1 VTLASFSVL
10 AAGAT
15 VAWPSFA
22 DSSNS
27 TTSSRG
33 LRLLV
38 SDSADRSNAR
48 DLAGAHLGG
57 KIAIFT
63 NRPNGVRSVAF
74 YLDDPR
80 MRTPPRHVDY
90 YWPFDFAGTA
100 PGGTAKL
107 FDTSNLT
114 AGRHL
119 VTAKAVLTG
128 GAQVVKSAA
137 FYKLGTLPS
146 STATAQPTTAAPSP
160 TIQPTISSDPSSSTT
175 RPADPSPVD
184 AATTASVSSA
194 PVASATATTQATP
207 TTVVSTAET
216 MRPTTTVVPPTSSVA
231 PSSSTP
237 IGGCSAPANTPGGS
251 DGLGG
256 CFPGPDNTGVPAGT
270 NLTTYTGPCTITVAN
285 TVIDSKVVNCDID
298 IRATGVVIR
307 NSEIHG
313 SVGQP
318 GGVSAAF
325 RIEDSLID
333 GGDPYAC
340 INCGVD
346 GRNFTILRTEIRDT
360 NRGAYCQ
367 HTCLIQN
374 SWVHGTTL
382 EPVASN
388 LAHASGV
395 RVEQYATL
403 IHNTLACDFTGP
415 FANTEMG
422 CSADL
427 TGYPDFAPIHHN
439 TIDGNLFKAST
450 ELGFC
455 AYGGGTAGKPY
466 SNDSL
471 NATYIVFRNNVF
483 QRGSQGKCGAYGAV
497 TSFVT
502 NKTGNVWQNN
512 RWSDGASVTPG

>member
-1 VTLASFSVL
+1 
-10 AAGAT
+10 
-15 VAWPSFA
+15 
-22 DSSNS
+22 
-27 TTSSRG
+27 
-33 LRLLV
+33 
-38 SDSADRSNAR
+38 
-48 DLAGAHLGG
+48 
-57 KIAIFT
+57 
-63 NRPNGVRSVAF
+63 
-74 YLDDPR
+74 
-80 MRTPPRHVDY
+80 M
-90 YWPFDFAGTA
+90 
-100 PGGTAKL
+100 
-107 FDTSNLT
+107 
-114 AGRHL
+114 
-119 VTAKAVLTG
+119 
-128 GAQVVKSAA
+128 VKSAA

-146 STATAQPTTAAPSP
+146 STATAQPTTKAPSP
-160 TIQPTISSDPSSSTT
+160 TIQPTRSSNPSSSTT
-175 RPADPSPVD
+175 RPAVPSPVD
-184 AATTASVSSA
+184 ATTSAPASATTA
-194 PVASATATTQATP
+194 ASTAATAQATP
-207 TTVVSTAET
+207 TTVVSTTET
-216 MRPTTTVVPPTSSVA
+216 MRPTTTVAPTTSTA
-231 PSSSTP
+231 ATSTP
-237 IGGCSAPANTPGGS
+237 TPTGGCSAPANTPGGS
-251 DGLGG
+251 DGRGG

-270 NLTTYTGPCTITVAN
+270 NLKPYAGPCTISVAN
-285 TVIDSKVVNCDID
+285 TVIDSKVVNCEID
-298 IRATGVVIR
+298 IRTTGVVIR

-313 SVGQP
+313 SVGQSD
-318 GGVSAAF
+318 GVSAAF

-340 INCGVD
+340 IDCGVD

-367 HTCLIQN
+367 HTCLIQD

-388 LAHASGV
+388 RAHASGV

-415 FANTEMG
+415 FANSEMG

-427 TGYPDFAPIHHN
+427 TGYPDFAAIHHN

-450 ELGFC
+450 ELAYC

-466 SNDSL
+466 SNDPL

>member
-1 VTLASFSVL
+1 MTLKACLVTLASFSVL
-10 AAGAT
+10 AAGAA

-27 TTSSRG
+27 TTSPRG
-33 LRLLV
+33 LRLLA
-38 SDSADRSNAR
+38 SDSGDRSNAR
-48 DLAGAHLGG
+48 DLAGAHLSG

-63 NRPNGVRSVAF
+63 NRLSGVHSVAF

-80 MRTPPRHVDY
+80 MRNSPRHVENDS
-90 YWPFDFAGTA
+90 PFDFAGTA
-100 PGGTAKL
+100 FDGRAKL

-114 AGRHL
+114 TGRHL
-119 VTAKAVLTG
+119 VTAQAVLTG
-128 GAQVVKSAA
+128 GGKVVKSAA

-146 STATAQPTTAAPSP
+146 STPTAQPTTTAPSP
-160 TIQPTISSDPSSSTT
+160 TIQPT
-175 RPADPSPVD
+175 R
-184 AATTASVSSA
+184 TASVSTT

-207 TTVVSTAET
+207 TTVVSTTET
-216 MRPTTTVVPPTSSVA
+216 MRPTTTVAPPTSSVA

-237 IGGCSAPANTPGGS
+237 TGGCSAPANTPGGS

-270 NLTTYTGPCTITVAN
+270 NLTPYAGPCTITVAN

-298 IRATGVVIR
+298 IRTTGVVIR

-318 GGVSAAF
+318 DGVSAAF

-395 RVEQYATL
+395 RVERYATL

-466 SNDSL
+466 SNDPL
-471 NATYIVFRNNVF
+471 NATYVVFRNNVF

-497 TSFVT
+497 TAFVT

>member
-1 VTLASFSVL
+1 MRLKACLVTVASLSVL
-10 AAGAT
+10 MAGAT
-15 VAWPSFA
+15 VAWSSPPA
-22 DSSNS
+22 DTSNS
-27 TTSSRG
+27 TTSSSG
-33 LRLLV
+33 LRLRV
-38 SDSADRSNAR
+38 SASANRSDAR
-48 DLAGAHLGG
+48 NLQGAYLSG

-63 NRPNGVRSVAF
+63 NRPRHVRSVAF
-74 YLDDPR
+74 YLDDPS
-80 MRTPPRHVDY
+80 MRRDPRHVDY
-90 YWPFDFAGTA
+90 LRPFDFAGTTRDR
-100 PGGTAKL
+100 TAKL

-119 VTAKAVLTG
+119 VTAKAVLTN
-128 GAQVVKSAA
+128 GAKVVKSAT
-137 FYKLGTLPS
+137 FYKQATPPS
-146 STATAQPTTAAPSP
+146 STATASPTTTAPKP
-160 TIQPTISSDPSSSTT
+160 TVPPTKSSNPSTPTTRPTAPGAVDATTSAPGSSTT
-175 RPADPSPVD
+175 
-184 AATTASVSSA
+184 ATT
-194 PVASATATTQATP
+194 T
-207 TTVVSTAET
+207 ET
-216 MRPTTTVVPPTSSVA
+216 MRPTTSAAPTTSTA
-231 PSSSTP
+231 ATSTP
-237 IGGCSAPANTPGGS
+237 TPTGGCSAPANTPGGS
-251 DGLGG
+251 DGRGG

-270 NLTTYTGPCTITVAN
+270 NLKPYAGPCTISVAN
-285 TVIDSKVVNCDID
+285 TIIDSKVVNCEIN
-298 IRATGVVIR
+298 IRTTGVVIR

-313 SVGQP
+313 SVGQSD
-318 GGVSAAF
+318 GVSAAF

-340 INCGVD
+340 IDCGVD

-367 HTCLIQN
+367 HTCLIQD

-388 LAHASGV
+388 RAHASGV
-395 RVEQYATL
+395 RVEQHATL

-415 FANTEMG
+415 FANSEMG

-427 TGYPDFAPIHHN
+427 TGYPDFAAIHHN

-450 ELGFC
+450 ELAYC

-466 SNDSL
+466 SNDPL

-497 TSFVT
+497 TGFVT